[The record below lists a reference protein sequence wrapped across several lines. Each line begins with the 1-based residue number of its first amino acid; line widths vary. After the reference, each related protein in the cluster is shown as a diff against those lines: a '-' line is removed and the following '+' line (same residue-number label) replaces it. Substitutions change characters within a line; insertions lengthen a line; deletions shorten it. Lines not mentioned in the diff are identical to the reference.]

1 METPELTPVLLRK
14 EVEVHS
20 RPASI
25 LVNLP
30 ITNTINEQ
38 ESIQDEMTHANDLE
52 IYSNITELNPTLLR
66 QKSVSHGRSTET
78 MMILDCENDWRMIL
92 LIPKE
97 YW

>member
-38 ESIQDEMTHANDLE
+38 ESIQDEMTHAKDFE
-52 IYSNITELNPTLLR
+52 TFSHITELNPTLLR

-78 MMILDCENDWRMIL
+78 MMILDCEND
-92 LIPKE
+92 
-97 YW
+97 

>member
-1 METPELTPVLLRK
+1 METTTEVNPDLLRQ
-14 EVEVHS
+14 EVELHS

-52 IYSNITELNPTLLR
+52 TFSNITELNPNLLR
-66 QKSVSHGRSTET
+66 QRSVSHGRSTET
-78 MMILDCENDWRMIL
+78 MMILDCDND
-92 LIPKE
+92 
-97 YW
+97 

>member
-1 METPELTPVLLRK
+1 METPELNPDLLRQ
-14 EVEVHS
+14 EIELHS

-52 IYSNITELNPTLLR
+52 MFSNITELNPTLLR
-66 QKSVSHGRSTET
+66 KRSVVHGRSTET
-78 MMILDCENDWRMIL
+78 MMILDCEDD
-92 LIPKE
+92 
-97 YW
+97 